1 MIFWVRHRAWPF
13 VAAVFSEYSRDQGGV
28 LAGYIA
34 YSAMLSGFPF
44 LIFTTALAA
53 LAVGQESSDQA
64 VAALFDAVPEHVA
77 RTLEPVL
84 LQVLEQNHQSILT
97 VSGIGALWAASNG
110 AEAIRIGLD
119 NAYGITHKRNFVV
132 NRLISIGFVFFA
144 ILTFLMLAI
153 LIIFAPLMIQLLET
167 YTDTKVPMAI
177 DLARYM
183 IGAGLLG
190 LLFSVM
196 HRILP
201 ERSMRGMV
209 IWPGVLASVLIW
221 GIAAT
226 ALSVYL
232 AFTPTYSLTYGALAG
247 VVVTLLFFYLTGVA
261 IIFGAEINAV
271 VNQTGS
277 ESPDSG
283 TTDLGM

>member
-1 MIFWVRHRAWPF
+1 MIAWVRHRAWPF
-13 VAAVFSEYSRDQGGV
+13 VAAVFGEYSRDQGGV

-53 LAVGQESSDQA
+53 LAIGRESSNQA
-64 VAALFDAVPEHVA
+64 VATLFDAVPEHVA
-77 RTLEPVL
+77 RTMEPVL
-84 LQVLEQNHQSILT
+84 VEVLAQNHPSILT

-110 AEAIRIGLD
+110 AEAIRIALD
-119 NAYGITHKRNFVV
+119 NAYGVTRKRNFIV

-144 ILTFLMLAI
+144 ILTFLMLAV
-153 LIIFAPLMIQLLET
+153 LIIFAPLTIQLIET
-167 YTDTKVPMAI
+167 YTATRVPMAI
-177 DLARYM
+177 DVARYV

-209 IWPGVLASVLIW
+209 IWPGVLASVVIW
-221 GIAAT
+221 GVTAT
-226 ALSVYL
+226 GLSIYL
-232 AFTPTYSLTYGALAG
+232 AFTPTYTLTYGALAG

-271 VNQTGS
+271 VNGTGS
-277 ESPDSG
+277 DSHESG